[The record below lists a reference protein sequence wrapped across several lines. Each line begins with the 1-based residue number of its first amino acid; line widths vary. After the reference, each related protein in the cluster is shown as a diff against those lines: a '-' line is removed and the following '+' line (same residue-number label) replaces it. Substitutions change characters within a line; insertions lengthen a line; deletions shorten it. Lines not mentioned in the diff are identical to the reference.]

1 MLPCLHY
8 DWSASRDVTFLGDD
22 VTMALASDVAILVF
36 GVVREGREEGVVA
49 VGPFKGP

>member
-8 DWSASRDVTFLGDD
+8 DWSASRDVTFLEDD
-22 VTMALASDVAILVF
+22 VTMALASGVAIAI
-36 GVVREGREEGVVA
+36 GVREGREEGVVA